1 MIMSRLTI
9 AMGELHEHK
18 TIEEESS
25 TALYEDD
32 MTMALM
38 LSLRD
43 DVEAQA
49 IHACDIL
56 QSIPESLEEAFEDN
70 PFGLKDEAKRWLE
83 EDMKPW

>member
-32 MTMALM
+32 MTIY
-38 LSLRD
+38 